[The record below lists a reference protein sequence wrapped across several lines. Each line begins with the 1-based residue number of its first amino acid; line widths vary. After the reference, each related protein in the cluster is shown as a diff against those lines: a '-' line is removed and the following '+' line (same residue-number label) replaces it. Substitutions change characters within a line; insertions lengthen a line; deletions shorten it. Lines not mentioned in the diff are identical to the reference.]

1 MTRRATPVGIGRG
14 RRGGARGAALIT
26 ALLLTALAAVMVAG
40 MLWRQWGAIQREQ
53 AARESEQARWILRGA
68 LDWARLILNEAARN
82 SRVVA
87 LDQPWAVP
95 LAESDLSRFLAA
107 GRNDTLGQTWL
118 EGRIED
124 AQSRFNLTD
133 LAAFGKP
140 SPDATLALQ
149 RLCSAIG
156 VDPRLAQMLAEAIAA
171 AQAPGSKLLPIRE
184 LQDVARV
191 SPAVAAALPRLAAYV
206 TVLPRATP
214 VNVNTA
220 GASVLGA
227 VLDLPSDQVARLL
240 ARRKQKHFD
249 SLQDLKTFLGSA
261 APDKIDDSLAGTSS
275 DFFSAIARVR
285 MGDFQYAERALLQ
298 RVGMST
304 QILRMQRVAPWLA
317 DPKPQA

>member
-1 MTRRATPVGIGRG
+1 MTRRATPGSIGRG
-14 RRGGARGAALIT
+14 RRGGARGAALIM

-107 GRNDTLGQTWL
+107 GRNNTLGQTWL

-140 SPDATLALQ
+140 SPNATLALQ

-156 VDPRLAQMLAEAIAA
+156 VDPQLAQVLAKGIAA
-171 AQAPGSKLLPIRE
+171 AQAPGSNLLPIRE

-261 APDKIDDSLAGTSS
+261 APDTIDGTLAGTSS

-298 RVGMST
+298 RIGMFT